1 MGMVEGVGGEI
12 FALRRPRPYSRRLRG
27 GRCVSHCD
35 PNVDIVASMRIP
47 YHAWR
52 ITVFITDAA
61 LLGRALAP
69 LGTAPTEIAIADSPI
84 NRDAFFCPHNRRGT
98 PRRYALREMDFLD

>member
-1 MGMVEGVGGEI
+1 MGWAWWRGWAGESSRCEDPAPTVG
-12 FALRRPRPYSRRLRG
+12 RLRG
-27 GRCVSHCD
+27 YHCD
-35 PNVDIVASMRIP
+35 PNVAIAASMRIP

-69 LGTAPTEIAIADSPI
+69 LGTAPTENIMSNPVMV
-84 NRDAFFCPHNRRGT
+84 RHVMPF
-98 PRRYALREMDFLD
+98 

>member
-1 MGMVEGVGGEI
+1 M
-12 FALRRPRPYSRRLRG
+12 
-27 GRCVSHCD
+27 SHCD

-84 NRDAFFCPHNRRGT
+84 NRDAFFFPPITMRH
-98 PRRYALREMDFLD
+98 AASLRSSRNGFS